1 MRLGIRWLLGGVLL
15 LGAIAQP
22 LSAAKRAIWFT
33 NTARKTQDGTHIGE
47 VSANDT
53 VILRLRSKTDANI
66 AQRAEEVAERLQD
79 AAVGGV
85 TAADIVVQ
93 ASGATATVAARGQTL
108 VTVDAETARLS
119 GTRAQ
124 ALARQWAETL
134 KTLLS
139 GPYMAVAATDLVVPY
154 GETRSMRVGGTAL
167 GDITAVSADEDV
179 AETLA
184 DNTDGRITV
193 WGHGIGQTRI
203 HITRSGF
210 EAEVD
215 VQVRKW
221 AAQVLGEPSAYV
233 TGGEMAPD
241 IITKVALNAVRTALR
256 PEPGA
261 HVHLSAPSSS
271 EIEPTSVS
279 IQVSADGPGFLPLR
293 CVLPVRVY
301 NRQVP
306 RETADRLLVSN
317 DPENIRRQGL
327 LCAGT
332 LWPREPTR
340 ILYHHRN
347 AVDRGLYLI
356 MSLANTGDTTASV
369 HVIESVA
376 GPATD
381 ELFVGH
387 LAAARFIADGDR
399 CAGYI
404 LNVPPGRSC
413 EISSQFLPPGTIGS
427 GLFRLNILEGA
438 QMKVLLKCAE
448 RRSGTDNGWFP
459 ALPPG
464 MDQLPFDGR
473 WVFPGKRKIHAEYT
487 VGDNWAFIGV
497 GKHPSRGEQGET
509 LHGDYGV
516 MYYVTAVC
524 SNPTTKRVRLELAF
538 RSGGGPARGILRID
552 GQIIETG
559 VVPAGAEEL
568 VWRSWLDPRT
578 RRRINIRTLPEPAS
592 TYPIQLILRSR
603 S

>member
-1 MRLGIRWLLGGVLL
+1 MGPGIRWLLGAAVLL
-15 LGAIAQP
+15 GTVAQP
-22 LSAAKRAIWFT
+22 LWAAKPAIWFAG
-33 NTARKTQDGTHIGE
+33 TARQTQDGTRIGE
-47 VSANDT
+47 VSANGI

-66 AQRAEEVAERLQD
+66 AQRAEEVARRLQD

-85 TAADIVVQ
+85 TAADIAVQ
-93 ASGATATVAARGQTL
+93 VSGATATVAARGQTL

-119 GTRAQ
+119 GVRAQ
-124 ALARQWAETL
+124 ALARQWATTL

-139 GPYMAVAATDLVVPY
+139 DSYMAVTTTELVVPY
-154 GETRSMRVGGTAL
+154 GETRSIRIGGTAL
-167 GDITAVSADEDV
+167 GDITVTSADEDV

-184 DNTDGRITV
+184 DSTSGRITV
-193 WGHGIGQTRI
+193 WGHGVGQTRI
-203 HITRSGF
+203 SITRSGF
-210 EAEVD
+210 EAEVG

-221 AAQVLGEPSAYV
+221 AAQVVSEPTAYV
-233 TGGEMAPD
+233 TGGETAPD

-261 HVHLSAPSSS
+261 RVQLSAPSSN
-271 EIEPTSVS
+271 EIDPTSVS
-279 IQVSADGPGFLPLR
+279 IQVCADGPELLPLR
-293 CVLPVRVY
+293 RVMPVRVY
-301 NRQVP
+301 NRRVP
-306 RETADRLLVSN
+306 SETADRLLVSN
-317 DPENIRRQGL
+317 EPENIRREGL

-347 AVDRGLYLI
+347 VMDRGLYLVL
-356 MSLANTGDTTASV
+356 SLANTGDTTASV

-404 LNVPPGRSC
+404 LCVPPGRSC
-413 EISSQFLPPGTIGS
+413 EVSAQFLPPGTIGS

-448 RRSGTDNGWFP
+448 RRSATDNGWFP
-459 ALPPG
+459 NLPPG
-464 MDQLPFDGR
+464 VDELPFDGR
-473 WVFPGKRKIHAEYT
+473 WVFPGKRNIQAEYT

-497 GKHPSRGEQGET
+497 GKEPSHGEQGEM

-516 MYYVTAVC
+516 MYYVTAVA
-524 SNPTTKRVRLELAF
+524 SNPTSKRVRLELAF

-552 GQIIETG
+552 GQTFETG
-559 VVPAGAEEL
+559 VVPAGTEEL
-568 VWRSWLDPRT
+568 VWRSWLGPGA

-592 TYPIQLILRSR
+592 TYPIQLVLRSR